1 MGDAQQQEN
10 VPIFEVAFQ
19 HGQWWAI
26 PQELSARLYQVYAS
40 GQNAIYTW
48 DWGQGGR
55 AGSFTLNGGRTSIN
69 RYMIDF
75 AAGVQTNMDNQRKR
89 SIRFYEKYTNNEDAV
104 YTGDWANA
112 RSGS

>member
-55 AGSFTLNGGRTSIN
+55 AGSFTPNGDRTSIN

-89 SIRFYEKYTNNEDAV
+89 SVRLIWVRPQDVVPNF
-104 YTGDWANA
+104 TGELP
-112 RSGS
+112 